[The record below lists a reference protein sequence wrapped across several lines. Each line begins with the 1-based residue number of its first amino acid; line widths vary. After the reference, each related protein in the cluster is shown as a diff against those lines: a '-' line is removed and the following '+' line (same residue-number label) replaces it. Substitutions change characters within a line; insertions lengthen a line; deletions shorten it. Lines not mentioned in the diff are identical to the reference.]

1 MNITQEIGKI
11 NEPEEVVTKKRSQVQ
26 EVWRRLKKNR
36 LALVGLAI
44 LVMLI
49 IVAIFANVI
58 APYPYAKQNYDQ
70 VLQPPSLKHLAGTD
84 EFGRDIL
91 SRIIYGSRISLQIG
105 FISLTVGALIGCI
118 LGSVAG
124 FFGGMIDNIIMR
136 FMDIIHSIPR
146 VILAIAISA
155 TLGAGITSALIAV
168 AVSSVP
174 NFARVVRA
182 ATMTVRDQDYV
193 EAARAIGAS
202 TSRIISKHILPNIL
216 APIIVQA
223 TLGVGTSILLAAS
236 LSFLGL
242 GIQPPI
248 PEWGAMLS
256 GARTFMRD
264 NPYMVI
270 APGLAIMLT
279 VLALN
284 LFGDG
289 LRDALDP
296 KLKK

>member
-1 MNITQEIGKI
+1 MDNKNRNVQVTDT
-11 NEPEEVVTKKRSQVQ
+11 VVIKKRSQFQ

-36 LALVGLAI
+36 LALAGLAMLLI
-44 LVMLI
+44 LVLCA
-49 IVAIFANVI
+49 VFANVI
-58 APYPYAKQNYDQ
+58 APYPYDEQNYSEIMQ
-70 VLQPPSLKHLAGTD
+70 APSLKHLAGTD

-91 SRIIYGSRISLQIG
+91 SRIIYGSRISLRIG
-105 FISLTVGALIGCI
+105 FISLSAGALVGCI
-118 LGSVAG
+118 LGAIAG
-124 FFGGMIDNIIMR
+124 YFGNVVDNVIMR
-136 FMDIIHSIPR
+136 ICDILYGIPR
-146 VILAIAISA
+146 VVLAIAIAS

-202 TSRIISKHILPNIL
+202 TGRILTVHIFPNIL

-223 TLGVGTSILLAAS
+223 TIGIGKSILLCAS

-242 GIQPPI
+242 GIQPPV

-256 GARTFMRD
+256 SARTYMRD
-264 NPYMVI
+264 NAYMVI
-270 APGLAIMLT
+270 GPGLAIMLT
-279 VLALN
+279 VMALN

>member
-1 MNITQEIGKI
+1 M
-11 NEPEEVVTKKRSQVQ
+11 
-26 EVWRRLKKNR
+26 L
-36 LALVGLAI
+36 LI
-44 LVMLI
+44 LVLL
-49 IVAIFANVI
+49 AIFANVI
-58 APYPYAKQNYDQ
+58 APYPYDKQNYSEIMQ
-70 VLQPPSLKHLAGTD
+70 APSLQHLAGTD

-91 SRIIYGSRISLQIG
+91 SRIIYGSRISLRIG
-105 FISLTVGALIGCI
+105 FISLSAGALVGCI
-118 LGSVAG
+118 LGAIAG
-124 FFGGMIDNIIMR
+124 YFGNMVDNVIMR
-136 FMDIIHSIPR
+136 ICDILYGIPR
-146 VILAIAISA
+146 VVLAIAVAS

-202 TSRIISKHILPNIL
+202 TGRILTVHIFPNIL

-223 TLGVGTSILLAAS
+223 TIGIGKSILLCAS

-242 GIQPPI
+242 GIQPPV

-256 GARTFMRD
+256 SARTYMRD

-270 APGLAIMLT
+270 GPGLAIMLT
-279 VLALN
+279 VMALN

>member
-1 MNITQEIGKI
+1 MDTI
-11 NEPEEVVTKKRSQVQ
+11 NAELQYNENVVIKKRSQFQ

-36 LALVGLAI
+36 LALVGLAMLLI
-44 LVMLI
+44 LVLM
-49 IVAIFANVI
+49 AMFADVI
-58 APYPYAKQNYDQ
+58 APYPYDKQNYSEIMQ
-70 VLQPPSLKHLAGTD
+70 APSLKHLAGTD

-91 SRIIYGSRISLQIG
+91 SRIIYGSRISLRIG
-105 FISLTVGALIGCI
+105 FISLSAGAFVGCI
-118 LGSVAG
+118 LGAIAG
-124 FFGGMIDNIIMR
+124 YFGNVVDNIIMR
-136 FMDIIHSIPR
+136 ICDILYGIPR
-146 VILAIAISA
+146 VVLAIAIAS
-155 TLGAGITSALIAV
+155 TLGPGITSALIAV

-202 TSRIISKHILPNIL
+202 TGRILSVHIFPNIL

-223 TLGVGTSILLAAS
+223 TIGIGKSILLCAS

-242 GIQPPI
+242 GIQPPV

-256 GARTFMRD
+256 SARTYMRD
-264 NPYMVI
+264 NAYMVI
-270 APGLAIMLT
+270 GPGMAIMLT
-279 VLALN
+279 VMALN

>member
-1 MNITQEIGKI
+1 MDKKNNKGQETEGL
-11 NEPEEVVTKKRSQVQ
+11 VTKKRSQFQ

-36 LALVGLAI
+36 LAMVGLA
-44 LVMLI
+44 MLI
-49 IVAIFANVI
+49 LLVFMAIFANVI
-58 APYPYAKQNYDQ
+58 APYPYDKQNYSEIMQ
-70 VLQPPSLKHLAGTD
+70 SPSWQHLAGTD

-91 SRIIYGSRISLQIG
+91 SRIIYGSRISLRIG
-105 FISLTVGALIGCI
+105 FISLSAGAFMGCV
-118 LGSVAG
+118 LGAIAG
-124 FFGGMIDNIIMR
+124 YFGRMVDNVIMR
-136 FMDIIHSIPR
+136 ICDILYGIPR
-146 VILAIAISA
+146 VVLAIAIAS

-174 NFARVVRA
+174 DFARVVRA

-193 EAARAIGAS
+193 EAARAIGAG
-202 TSRIISKHILPNIL
+202 TGRILTVHIFPNIL

-223 TLGVGTSILLAAS
+223 TIGIGKAILLCAS

-242 GIQPPI
+242 GIQPPV

-256 GARTFMRD
+256 SARTYMRD

-270 APGLAIMLT
+270 GPGLAIMMT
-279 VLALN
+279 VMALN

>member
-1 MNITQEIGKI
+1 MENDTFDYLE
-11 NEPEEVVTKKRSQVQ
+11 NELIQTKKRSQFQ

-36 LALVGLAI
+36 LAILGLALLLI
-44 LVMLI
+44 LVV
-49 IVAIFANVI
+49 VAIFADVI
-58 APYPYAKQNYDQ
+58 APYPYDKQNYNET
-70 VLQPPSLKHLAGTD
+70 LQAPSLKHLAGTD

-91 SRIIYGSRISLQIG
+91 SRIIFGSRISLRIG
-105 FISLTVGALIGCI
+105 FISLSAGALIGCI
-118 LGSVAG
+118 LGSIAG
-124 FFGGMIDNIIMR
+124 YFGGMIDNVIMR
-136 FMDIIHSIPR
+136 ICDILHGIPR
-146 VILAIAISA
+146 VILAIAIAS
-155 TLGAGITSALIAV
+155 TLGPGITSALIAV
-168 AVSSVP
+168 AVSSIP

-182 ATMTVRDQDYV
+182 ATMTVRDQDYI

-202 TSRIISKHILPNIL
+202 TTRIISLHVFPNIL

-223 TLGVGTSILLAAS
+223 TLGIGTAILLASA

-242 GIQPPI
+242 GIQPPT

-256 GARTFMRD
+256 SARTYMRD
-264 NPYMVI
+264 NSYMVI
-270 APGLAIMLT
+270 GPGLAIMMT
-279 VLALN
+279 VMSLN